1 MVIFY
6 RVGRL
11 SYNLLGRWLLRTPHL
26 SLVNILAGRRL
37 VPELMPWHGRIG
49 EVTAA
54 VLEVM
59 EDYGWLCQTRRD
71 LLALTDNLR
80 AARAGSASDNA
91 AALALETANATIPAS
106 PAAPGG
112 PA

>member
-1 MVIFY
+1 
-6 RVGRL
+6 
-11 SYNLLGRWLLRTPHL
+11 
-26 SLVNILAGRRL
+26 

-49 EVTAA
+49 EVTDT

-80 AARAGSASDNA
+80 AARAGSASENA
-91 AALALETANATIPAS
+91 AALALETA
-106 PAAPGG
+106 GQ
-112 PA
+112 